1 MSNKCFHDGRQ
12 LQCYRSPWGN
22 GLSHSLSLT
31 FSMSSAT
38 EVQLSSPSMSFTC
51 PCVTARLQCA
61 SLFLWEVSEGFQRV
75 GDDFCLAPHL
85 SVAYLNHAHSY
96 HPSHCPPISLSL
108 SLSLLSHAAN
118 MSLLHLALPCFT
130 LSSKQRH
137 ISQSV
142 AQMTTDRES
151 QHLLS

>member
-1 MSNKCFHDGRQ
+1 MDVSCGAIVHRGEMV
-12 LQCYRSPWGN
+12 C
-22 GLSHSLSLT
+22 LSHSLTLLRCRLPQRCSYP
-31 FSMSSAT
+31 
-38 EVQLSSPSMSFTC
+38 PSMSFTC

-61 SLFLWEVSEGFQRV
+61 SLFLWEVSQGFQRG
-75 GDDFCLAPHL
+75 GDDFCPAPHL

-108 SLSLLSHAAN
+108 LSHAAK

-130 LSSKQRH
+130 LSSKQRR

-142 AQMTTDRES
+142 TQMMTDRES